1 MHSTASALLANA
13 RQSMEVRTDLDV
25 SDLLAL
31 THGAAL
37 TGADAEQIE
46 RLLTLIRSG
55 AEPR

>member
-1 MHSTASALLANA
+1 
-13 RQSMEVRTDLDV
+13 MEVRTDLDV